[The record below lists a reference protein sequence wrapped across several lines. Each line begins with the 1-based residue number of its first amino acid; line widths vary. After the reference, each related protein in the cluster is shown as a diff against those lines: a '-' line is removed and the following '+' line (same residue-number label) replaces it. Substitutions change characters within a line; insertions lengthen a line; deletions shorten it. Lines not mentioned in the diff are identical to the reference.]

1 MEIRD
6 RIIRAMKEQAGQK
19 GFHAVTVD
27 ELAAAAG
34 VSKRTL
40 YRHFKSKD
48 EVIEAVLDDLTA
60 GIERRAQ
67 EIIAGT
73 AGPPEKIR
81 AIVRAVVEGVRF
93 MEPRNFGDL
102 QRYYPHLWE
111 KIDRFRA
118 ERIER
123 LREVYLE
130 GCRLGYFREVDPD
143 VLFTAYLAAL
153 RAVINP
159 DFLLAHAVSLEQAF
173 DTLVGILFY
182 GIVRRT

>member
-1 MEIRD
+1 
-6 RIIRAMKEQAGQK
+6 
-19 GFHAVTVD
+19 
-27 ELAAAAG
+27 
-34 VSKRTL
+34 
-40 YRHFKSKD
+40 
-48 EVIEAVLDDLTA
+48 
-60 GIERRAQ
+60 
-67 EIIAGT
+67 
-73 AGPPEKIR
+73 
-81 AIVRAVVEGVRF
+81 

-111 KIDRFRA
+111 KIDRFRV

-159 DFLLAHAVSLEQAF
+159 DFLQAHAVSLEQAF
-173 DTLVGILFY
+173 DTLVEILFY
-182 GIVRRT
+182 GIVRRTQGHGRISPPLLDPGR